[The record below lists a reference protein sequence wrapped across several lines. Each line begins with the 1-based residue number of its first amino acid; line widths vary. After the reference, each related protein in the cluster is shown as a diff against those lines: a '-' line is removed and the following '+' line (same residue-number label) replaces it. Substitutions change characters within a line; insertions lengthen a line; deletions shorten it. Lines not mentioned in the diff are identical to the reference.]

1 MIRKAVPEDADIV
14 YQLIS
19 DLEECEFP
27 ESEFR
32 QIFDE
37 ILISSHHCIF
47 LYENNSEVM
56 GLLHLRLENQL
67 HHCGKTA
74 EIMELIIKDGHRS
87 EGIGGS
93 LFNAASEYAVKQKCV
108 IFEVTSKAC
117 SLKHRQV
124 LKQNLKAQTHSLTCL
139 RRKSTR
145 KRQISLKETVTISFQ
160 WKLTQA
166 QTRL

>member
-1 MIRKAVPEDADIV
+1 MIRKAVPEDINIV
-14 YQLIS
+14 HRLIS

-37 ILISSHHCIF
+37 ILNSSHHCIL
-47 LYENNSEVM
+47 LYENSTEVI

-74 EIMELIIKDGHRS
+74 EIMELIIQEGHRS

-93 LFNAASEYAVKQKCV
+93 LIKAAFEYAVKQDCV
-108 IFEVTSKAC
+108 IFEVTS
-117 SLKHRQV
+117 
-124 LKQNLKAQTHSLTCL
+124 N
-139 RRKSTR
+139 R
-145 KRQISLKETVTISFQ
+145 KRTDAHRFYQKNGME
-160 WKLTQA
+160 LTHYKFIRNIKA
-166 QTRL
+166 TLHN

>member
-19 DLEECEFP
+19 DLEECKFP

-37 ILISSHHCIF
+37 ILISRHHCVLI
-47 LYENNSEVM
+47 YENNSEVA

-87 EGIGGS
+87 EGIGSS
-93 LFNAASEYAVKQKCV
+93 LINVAFEYAVKHNCV
-108 IFEVTSKAC
+108 IFEVTS
-117 SLKHRQV
+117 
-124 LKQNLKAQTHSLTCL
+124 N
-139 RRKSTR
+139 R
-145 KRQISLKETVTISFQ
+145 KRTDAHRFYQKNGME
-160 WKLTQA
+160 LTHFKF
-166 QTRL
+166 TRNINIGSIALE

>member
-108 IFEVTSKAC
+108 IFEVTS
-117 SLKHRQV
+117 
-124 LKQNLKAQTHSLTCL
+124 N
-139 RRKSTR
+139 R
-145 KRQISLKETVTISFQ
+145 KRTDAHRFYQKNSME
-160 WKLTQA
+160 LTHYKF
-166 QTRL
+166 TRNINTESIALE

>member
-1 MIRKAVPEDADIV
+1 MIRKAVPEDVYIV

-19 DLEECEFP
+19 ELEECEFP

-37 ILISSHHCIF
+37 ILNSSHHCIF
-47 LYENNSEVM
+47 LYENNSEIM

-74 EIMELIIKDGHRS
+74 EIMELIIKNGYRS

-93 LFNAASEYAVKQKCV
+93 LFNAAFEYAVKQNCV
-108 IFEVTSKAC
+108 IFEVTS
-117 SLKHRQV
+117 
-124 LKQNLKAQTHSLTCL
+124 N
-139 RRKSTR
+139 R
-145 KRQISLKETVTISFQ
+145 KRADAHRFYQKNGMEHSHYKFTWNINKGSILLE
-160 WKLTQA
+160 
-166 QTRL
+166 